1 MTTSD
6 EHENYKKV
14 ALERF
19 YDAVVLY
26 RAGRY
31 SASLYM
37 SGYVIEIGIK
47 YKLVELTKLPLNEVN
62 HQSIVYLL
70 TKQPQEPL
78 PKDFRG
84 LLSLVQTQKD
94 IGKQSHVKVVVDPRY
109 PIHDN
114 RKFLEELLDWYRVL
128 DHAEKETLEKFY
140 NSPEFLELYPKK
152 SQNNDSSSTIKL
164 TSITQWSTELRYEVP
179 QEQHKEDVEKHLKL
193 CADFLI
199 TVLKYS
205 ESDIEH
211 NVI

>member
-6 EHENYKKV
+6 EHQNYRKI

-19 YDAVVLY
+19 HDAIVLY
-26 RAGRY
+26 AARRY

-37 SGYVIEIGIK
+37 VGYVIEIGIK
-47 YKLVELTKLPLNEVN
+47 HKLVELTKLPLNKVN

-70 TKQPQEPL
+70 TQQSQEPL
-78 PKDFRG
+78 PDDFRG
-84 LLSLVQTQKD
+84 LLSLAQKLKD
-94 IGKQSHVKVVVDPRY
+94 IGKNSHVKVVIDPRY

-114 RKFLEELLDWYRVL
+114 RKFLEELLAWYRVL

-140 NSPEFLELYPKK
+140 NSPEFSELYPKPED
-152 SQNNDSSSTIKL
+152 NNSSSTINL
-164 TSITQWSTELRYEVP
+164 TSIIQWSTKLRYEVP
-179 QEQHKEDVEKHLKL
+179 QEQHKEDAEKHLKL
-193 CADFLI
+193 CTIFLI